1 MARFFTGLWQHPD
14 FLKLWFGQ
22 TLSEFGSRITREA
35 LPLIAVIVLA
45 ASPDDIGLLVALASV
60 PVFIFGLFIGVPVDR
75 LRRRP
80 LMIAADAL
88 RLLLVLLLPIAAFT
102 GNLTMPLLMLI
113 TALMSLL
120 GLLFQTAYCALMP
133 TLIQHDQLADGN
145 AKLATTDSLAEIGG
159 PAIAGFLIQAV
170 GAPLAVLFDAISY
183 LFSIISISLIR
194 QPEPTP
200 QKAQPHSPI
209 WDDVRAGV
217 RLIAHDPV
225 LRVLASSL
233 GCRTFFGNFFAALYA
248 YYAIQELSLTPASL
262 GVLVSMGGIGA
273 LAGAFVAGRLRWHT
287 GTILR
292 VALLIHAVSGFF
304 VPLAWGS
311 PILIF
316 GMMAAAQIVG
326 DAAMMVYSIHEIT
339 LRQRR
344 VPNAFLGRANA
355 TMDFIAEGIAPLGA
369 LVGGAI
375 AAATTARF
383 GLLIAMMGIL
393 LVALSVNRS
402 ALRHIKATEA

>member
-1 MARFFTGLWQHPD
+1 MARFFTGLWRHPD

-45 ASPDDIGLLVALASV
+45 ASPDDIGMLVAVASV
-60 PVFIFGLFIGVPVDR
+60 PVFILGLFIGVPVDR

-80 LMIAADAL
+80 LMMIADSI

-120 GLLFQTAYCALMP
+120 GLLFQTAYRAVLP
-133 TLIQHDQLADGN
+133 TLIQRDQLADGN

-170 GAPLAVLFDAISY
+170 GAPLAVLLDAVSY
-183 LFSIISISLIR
+183 LFSIISITLIR
-194 QPEPTP
+194 QPEPKPDKT
-200 QKAQPHSPI
+200 KHHANI
-209 WDDVRAGV
+209 LYDVREGI
-217 RLIAHDPV
+217 RLIARDPV
-225 LRVLASSL
+225 LRVLAISM

-248 YYAIQELSLTPASL
+248 YYAIQELSLSPASL

-273 LAGAFVAGRLRWHT
+273 LAGAFIAGRLPART
-287 GTILR
+287 GTILIG
-292 VALLIHAVSGFF
+292 ALLVHAVSGFL
-304 VPLAWGS
+304 VPLAFGS

-326 DAAMMVYSIHEIT
+326 DTAMMVYGIHEIT
-339 LRQRR
+339 LRQLR
-344 VPNAFLGRANA
+344 VPNDFLGRANA
-355 TMDFIAEGIAPLGA
+355 TMDFIAEGIAPVGA

-383 GLLIAMMGIL
+383 ALLIAMLGIL
-393 LVALSVNRS
+393 LVAIAVSRS
-402 ALRHIKATEA
+402 PLRYTQLADA